1 MLTKR
6 NINQT
11 IKENLSSVII
21 YSLLPLLLIF
31 CIVAANEYFSSQ
43 EKLAALKTEV
53 DTLKAQSVTLTNN
66 KQLVANNLDDYNL
79 LLSHLIPDT
88 EDFFSITLAL
98 ERLSAL
104 SGFNILRYNIVL
116 SSSTREKL
124 SLTIEGD
131 GNADSFL
138 TFLENYQ
145 FAGGRLVT
153 NEKLEFST
161 NSLGKIKLALNFYT
175 KKNPTV
181 TGTMAKLTPEDIKT
195 LTTIKEKTSFL
206 LTPSTDTDDG
216 QASNQYDTKTDP
228 F

>member
-21 YSLLPLLLIF
+21 FSLLPLLLIF
-31 CIVAANEYFSSQ
+31 CLIAANEYFSSQ
-43 EKLAALKTEV
+43 EKLAALKAEM
-53 DTLKAQSVTLTNN
+53 DKLKIQSVTLTNN
-66 KQLVANNLDDYNL
+66 KELVATNLDDYNL

-98 ERLSAL
+98 ERLSAI

-124 SLTIEGD
+124 SLTVEGD

-138 TFLENYQ
+138 SFLENYQ
-145 FAGGRLVT
+145 FAGGRLIT

-161 NSLGKIKLALNFYT
+161 NSLGKIKLSLNFYS
-175 KKNPTV
+175 KKNPSV
-181 TGTMAKLTPEDIKT
+181 TGTMAKLTPDDIRILNTVKDKT
-195 LTTIKEKTSFL
+195 GFL
-206 LTPSTDTDDG
+206 LTPATESGRDTS
-216 QASNQYDTKTDP
+216 SNQYDTKTDP